1 MSRRKSLSSA
11 WFDLAWDSMAMMQGS
26 ALVIAKRTAAMAA
39 AGASP
44 SAIQKRDARRMVE
57 EKVSAS
63 AASWVQ
69 AGVASAVAW
78 QSLAMRSMLSGQPPR
93 EAELQR
99 ATIKVLR
106 AATAPYHSRVKAN
119 VKRLRRR

>member
-11 WFDLAWDSMAMMQGS
+11 WFDLVWDSMAMMQGS
-26 ALVIAKRTAAMAA
+26 AVVIAKRTAAMAA

-44 SAIQKRDARRMVE
+44 SAIQTRDARRMIE

-63 AASWVQ
+63 AASWTQ
-69 AGVASAVAW
+69 AGMASAAAW
-78 QSLAMRSMLSGQPPR
+78 QSLAMASILSGRLPR

-106 AATAPYHSRVKAN
+106 AAISPYNSHVKAN